1 MGVFGKRFPQ
11 GPGGQRNADLDSRT
25 LSHGGCDLAR
35 TANLRGALL
44 HILQS
49 PMTGLSRSL
58 LEIESASVIGNRERQ
73 RASTILQSDAD
84 LPRVSM
90 LVAIIDRF
98 LSDAQQFFLDL
109 RRTRARLAGDRDVA
123 TRRGCRADSFHEL
136 AQSPL
141 QSLNFERGRTQI
153 PDLDPRLPE
162 SRVDLFPN

>member
-49 PMTGLSRSL
+49 PMTGLSRSRR
-58 LEIESASVIGNRERQ
+58 EIESSTVVRNGERH
-73 RASTILQSDAD
+73 RVSTILQSDAD
-84 LPRVSM
+84 LPRLSM
-90 LVAIIDRF
+90 LVGIIDRF

-109 RRTRARLAGDRDVA
+109 RRTRARVAGDNDVA
-123 TRRGCRADSFHEL
+123 GRRCRPDS
-136 AQSPL
+136 
-141 QSLNFERGRTQI
+141 
-153 PDLDPRLPE
+153 
-162 SRVDLFPN
+162 